1 MLFLRSRGEHLI
13 FLSCFSFFL
22 APANDLQQ
30 LVRLYTTSAQN
41 ELAVI
46 NVMSVSGRLLS
57 QQKAV
62 SSFMLSRTPKTKLM
76 CLNSFNPFE
85 GSLKA
90 MLKQPAAFIITFSF

>member
-1 MLFLRSRGEHLI
+1 MLFFRTRGEHLI

-41 ELAVI
+41 ELAVT

-57 QQKAV
+57 H
-62 SSFMLSRTPKTKLM
+62 
-76 CLNSFNPFE
+76 
-85 GSLKA
+85 
-90 MLKQPAAFIITFSF
+90 